1 MRPHHSARGFPHA
14 PSLQY
19 PSVPEAIRTERL
31 TKCYGKTPGILDLD
45 LEVRTGEVF
54 GFLGP
59 NGAGKST
66 TIRTLLGLIHA
77 TSGRATVLGLDH
89 RERSIEIR
97 RRTGHV
103 AADLA
108 LYPDMTGRQ
117 LLWFLGALRG
127 FDDRKRM
134 QRVADRLGLDLDRP
148 VGSCSSGNRRK
159 LGIAQAFM
167 HEPELLVLDE
177 PTTGLDP
184 LAQQEF
190 FSMVAEVRAEG
201 RTVFL
206 SSHVLPEVERLAD
219 RVAIVRQS
227 RLVVV
232 EEVEALKRKAR
243 RRVEIR
249 FAGPVD
255 ACEFAA
261 VPGVRAARAE
271 GNAVTLEVEGA
282 LSEVFRVASRHE
294 VRDLVTREADL
305 EAVFLAYYGGDA
317 L

>member
-1 MRPHHSARGFPHA
+1 
-14 PSLQY
+14 
-19 PSVPEAIRTERL
+19 VPDAIRTERL

-45 LEVRTGEVF
+45 LEVRAGEVF

-66 TIRTLLGLIHA
+66 TIRTLLGLLQA
-77 TSGRATVLGLDH
+77 TSGRAFLLGLDH
-89 RERSIEIR
+89 REDSLAIR

-117 LLWFLGALRG
+117 LLRFLGALRG
-127 FDDRKRM
+127 FDDTARM
-134 QRVADRLGLDLDRP
+134 QRVADRLGLDLDRR
-148 VGSCSSGNRRK
+148 VGSYSSGNRKK

-167 HEPELLVLDE
+167 HEPELLILDE

-190 FSMVAEVRAEG
+190 FAMVDEVRKEG

-219 RVAIVRQS
+219 RVAIVRES

-232 EEVEALKRKAR
+232 EDVEALKRKAR
-243 RRVEIR
+243 RRVEIL
-249 FAGPVD
+249 FAGRVD
-255 ACEFAA
+255 PAEFAA
-261 VPGVRAARAE
+261 VAGVRAAGSTDE
-271 GNAVTLEVEGA
+271 GHGVRLEVEGP

-294 VRDLVTREADL
+294 VRDLVSREADL
-305 EAVFLAYYGGDA
+305 EEVFLAYYGGDA
-317 L
+317 R

>member
-1 MRPHHSARGFPHA
+1 
-14 PSLQY
+14 
-19 PSVPEAIRTERL
+19 VPDAIRTERL

-45 LEVRTGEVF
+45 LQVRTGEVF

-66 TIRTLLGLIHA
+66 TIRTLLGLLHA
-77 TSGRATVLGLDH
+77 TSGRASILGLDH
-89 RERSIEIR
+89 REHSIEIR

-103 AADLA
+103 PADLA

-117 LLWFLGALRG
+117 LLGFLGALRG
-127 FDDRKRM
+127 FDDTARM
-134 QRVADRLGLDLDRP
+134 GRVADRLSLDLDRR
-148 VGSCSSGNRRK
+148 VGSYSSGNRRK

-167 HEPELLVLDE
+167 HEPELLILDE

-190 FSMVAEVRAEG
+190 FAMVDEVREQG

-243 RRVEIR
+243 RKVEIR

-255 ACEFAA
+255 PAEFAA
-261 VPGVRAARAE
+261 AAGVQTASAI
-271 GNAVTLEVEGA
+271 GDGHGVQLEVEGP
-282 LSEVFRVASRHE
+282 LTEVFRVASRHE
-294 VRDLVTREADL
+294 VRDFASREADL
-305 EAVFLAYYGGDA
+305 EEVFLAYYGGDA
-317 L
+317 S